1 MTAMNNATLA
11 DPWRRLWNGE
21 LDQLDKIVADD
32 ILVHAA
38 LVGGDGGD
46 GFTGRTALGGW
57 IAGLRAAMP
66 DLSFIF
72 EVGPIAAADHLLV
85 RWRARGT
92 YRGGMPGVPESS
104 AGAAINFTG
113 TDILRVEGG
122 KLVEYWVQQLGVIP
136 KAT

>member
-1 MTAMNNATLA
+1 L
-11 DPWRRLWNGE
+11 
-21 LDQLDKIVADD
+21 
-32 ILVHAA
+32 
-38 LVGGDGGD
+38 
-46 GFTGRTALGGW
+46 
-57 IAGLRAAMP
+57 
-66 DLSFIF
+66 
-72 EVGPIAAADHLLV
+72 IAAADHLLV

-122 KLVEYWVQQLGVIP
+122 KLVEYWVNSDTLLMMQQLGVIP